1 MDNQT
6 HYTYP
11 EGKKKRTIKVP
22 NEIGKKKIMMTFEIY
37 NTINKKK
44 IILGHQVLNDEEFK
58 K

>member
-1 MDNQT
+1 MKL
-6 HYTYP
+6 
-11 EGKKKRTIKVP
+11 E
-22 NEIGKKKIMMTFEIY
+22 KKKIMMTFEIY